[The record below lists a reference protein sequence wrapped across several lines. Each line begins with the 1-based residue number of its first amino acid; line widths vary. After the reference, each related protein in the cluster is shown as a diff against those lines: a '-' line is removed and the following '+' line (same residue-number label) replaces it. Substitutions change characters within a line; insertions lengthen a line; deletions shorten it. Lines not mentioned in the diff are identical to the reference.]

1 MPHLC
6 AQSPGPGPSD
16 RRGVACDVG
25 PIDDAPTQRYR
36 KSKIM
41 FDHEWLWPGF
51 LAFVAAILFFDL
63 FVLHRKDRVITT
75 REAFLTVGGYVSLAM
90 LFAASIFY
98 FEGRQRGSEF
108 LTGYLVEQA
117 LSLDNIFVIALIFA
131 YFKVPAEAQYRVLFY
146 GIVGAIVMRLSLIV
160 PGVHLVDQFWWI
172 GALLGIVLLVSGYKM
187 MTSNGE
193 MADPGNSRIVK
204 WLRSTGR
211 VTEDY
216 EGSKFLTRR
225 NGVLFMTPLFLVLV
239 TVEITDLVFAIDSIP
254 AVLAISND
262 PFIVFS
268 SNVFA
273 ILGLRALFFV
283 LSGMMREFR
292 FLKHGLSLVLI
303 FVGFKMLI
311 QHWYK
316 LPSEVSLGVVA
327 LLILGSVL
335 ASVIF
340 KEEKKEEEVT
350 PGELAELERKAHHE
364 GEAGKV

>member
-1 MPHLC
+1 
-6 AQSPGPGPSD
+6 
-16 RRGVACDVG
+16 
-25 PIDDAPTQRYR
+25 
-36 KSKIM
+36 M
-41 FDHEWLWPGF
+41 FDHDWLWPGF
-51 LAFVAAILFFDL
+51 LAFVALVLFFDL

-75 REAFLTVGGYVSLAM
+75 REALLTVAGYVSLAM

-172 GALLGIVLLVSGYKM
+172 GAILGVVLLVSGYKM
-187 MTSNGE
+187 MMSDGD
-193 MADPGNSRIVK
+193 MADPGNSRVVK

-216 EGSKFLTRR
+216 EGSKFLVRR
-225 NGVLFMTPLFLVLV
+225 NGLLFMTPLFLVLV
-239 TVEITDLVFAIDSIP
+239 TVEVTDLVFAVDSIP

-303 FVGFKMLI
+303 FVGAKMII

-316 LPSEVSLGVVA
+316 LPSEISLGVVA
-327 LLILGSVL
+327 LLIIGSVVL
-335 ASVIF
+335 SVLI
-340 KEEKKEEEVT
+340 K
-350 PGELAELERKAHHE
+350 E
-364 GEAGKV
+364 GESEETPEHLAAKERADHRE

>member
-1 MPHLC
+1 
-6 AQSPGPGPSD
+6 
-16 RRGVACDVG
+16 
-25 PIDDAPTQRYR
+25 
-36 KSKIM
+36 M

-51 LAFVAAILFFDL
+51 LAFVAVILIFDL
-63 FVLHRKDRVITT
+63 FVLHRKDHVIST
-75 REAFLTVGGYVSLAM
+75 REALITVAGYVSLAM
-90 LFAASIFY
+90 IFAAGIFY
-98 FEGRQRGSEF
+98 FEGPQRGSEF

-117 LSLDNIFVIALIFA
+117 LSLDNIFVIALIFT

-160 PGVHLVDQFWWI
+160 PGVHLVEQFWWV
-172 GALLGIVLLVSGYKM
+172 GALLGLVLLVSGYKM
-187 MTSNGE
+187 MTSGE
-193 MADPGNSRIVK
+193 EMTDPGDSRVVK

-211 VTEDY
+211 VTEEY

-239 TVEITDLVFAIDSIP
+239 TVEVTDLVFAIDSIP

-273 ILGLRALFFV
+273 IMGLRALFFV

-303 FVGFKMLI
+303 FVGAKMLI

-327 LLILGSVL
+327 VLILGSVL
-335 ASVIF
+335 ASIII
-340 KEEKKEEEVT
+340 KDEDEGDTPEEALEHQKQRERSE
-350 PGELAELERKAHHE
+350 AEQNAS
-364 GEAGKV
+364 

>member
-1 MPHLC
+1 
-6 AQSPGPGPSD
+6 
-16 RRGVACDVG
+16 
-25 PIDDAPTQRYR
+25 
-36 KSKIM
+36 M

-51 LAFVAAILFFDL
+51 LAFVALILFFDL
-63 FVLHRKDRVITT
+63 FVLHRKDHVIST
-75 REAFLTVGGYVSLAM
+75 REAMVTVAGYVSLAM

-131 YFKVPAEAQYRVLFY
+131 YFKVPQEAQYRVLFY

-160 PGVHLVDQFWWI
+160 PGVHLVEQFWWV
-172 GALLGIVLLVSGYKM
+172 GALLGVVLLISGYKM
-187 MTSNGE
+187 MTSDGE
-193 MADPGNSRIVK
+193 MADPGNSRVVK

-211 VTEDY
+211 VTDEY

-239 TVEITDLVFAIDSIP
+239 TVEVTDLVFAIDSIP

-273 ILGLRALFFV
+273 IMGLRALFFV

-303 FVGFKMLI
+303 FVGAKMI
-311 QHWYK
+311 VQHWYK
-316 LPSEVSLGVVA
+316 LPSEISLSVVA
-327 LLILGSVL
+327 ALILGSVL
-335 ASVIF
+335 LSWLI
-340 KEEKKEEEVT
+340 K
-350 PGELAELERKAHHE
+350 E
-364 GEAGKV
+364 GETEETPEHLAAVDRAKHGE

>member
-1 MPHLC
+1 
-6 AQSPGPGPSD
+6 
-16 RRGVACDVG
+16 
-25 PIDDAPTQRYR
+25 
-36 KSKIM
+36 M

-51 LAFVAAILFFDL
+51 LAFVALILFFDL
-63 FVLHRKDRVITT
+63 FVLHRKDHVIST
-75 REAFLTVGGYVSLAM
+75 REALLTVGGYVSLAM

-98 FEGRQRGSEF
+98 FEGPQRGSEF

-131 YFKVPAEAQYRVLFY
+131 YFKVPQEAQYRVLFY

-160 PGVHLVDQFWWI
+160 PGVKLVDQFFWVGMI
-172 GALLGIVLLVSGYKM
+172 LGVVLLISGYKM
-187 MTSNGE
+187 MTSDGD
-193 MADPGNSRIVK
+193 MADPGNSRVVK

-273 ILGLRALFFV
+273 IMGLRALFFV

-303 FVGFKMLI
+303 FVGAKMI
-311 QHWYK
+311 VAHWYK
-316 LPSEVSLGVVA
+316 LPSELALGVVGV
-327 LLILGSVL
+327 LILGSVL
-335 ASVIF
+335 LSIF
-340 KEEKKEEEVT
+340 IKEEPDGEERT
-350 PGELAELERKAHHE
+350 PEQVADMERRAHAGETDRA
-364 GEAGKV
+364 

>member
-1 MPHLC
+1 ML
-6 AQSPGPGPSD
+6 
-16 RRGVACDVG
+16 
-25 PIDDAPTQRYR
+25 
-36 KSKIM
+36 
-41 FDHEWLWPGF
+41 DHEWLWPAF
-51 LAFVAAILFFDL
+51 LAFVALILFFDL
-63 FVLHRKDRVITT
+63 FVLHRKDHVIST
-75 REAFLTVGGYVSLAM
+75 REALLTVAGYVSLAM
-90 LFAASIFY
+90 MFAASIFY
-98 FEGRQRGSEF
+98 FEGPQRGSEF

-160 PGVHLVDQFWWI
+160 PGVKLVDQFWWV
-172 GALLGIVLLVSGYKM
+172 GALLGFVLLYSGWKM

-193 MADPGNSRIVK
+193 MADPGNNWAVK
-204 WLRSTGR
+204 RLRATGR

-225 NGVLFMTPLFLVLV
+225 NGVLFMTPLFLVLI
-239 TVEITDLVFAIDSIP
+239 TVELTDLVFAVDSIP
-254 AVLAISND
+254 AVLAISNH

-273 ILGLRALFFV
+273 VMGLRALFFV

-303 FVGFKMLI
+303 FVGFKMII

-316 LPSEVSLGVVA
+316 LPSEIALGVVA
-327 LLILGSVL
+327 LLIIGSVI
-335 ASVIF
+335 ASILI
-340 KEEKKEEEVT
+340 KDEDEGPTPEE
-350 PGELAELERKAHHE
+350 ALEAQRNAHGGDKA
-364 GEAGKV
+364 